1 MRPERQIVG
10 PLAGA
15 NVALIA
21 ASQTPVSGT
30 ALTLTGTQPDLPRR
44 ILLTYGNEA
53 APRTLTVTGT
63 NYSGGTF
70 SESLAVPSGAGG
82 TVYTANDFKTV
93 TSLMPLGGGW
103 TAAVTVGTNG
113 VASSPWV
120 ACDIHVTPANFSF
133 ACVVTG
139 TVNYDVQYTLDSL
152 GNTFGISAIPHNAW
166 TVPTLG
172 SLAINATASLGSP
185 IAAWRVLLNSGTGSV
200 AVTAIQAGM
209 KQ

>member
-1 MRPERQIVG
+1 MRPARQIVG
-10 PLAGA
+10 PLAAGD
-15 NVALIA
+15 VALIA

-53 APRTLTVTGT
+53 APRTLTITGT
-63 NYSGGTF
+63 NYSGGVM
-70 SESLAVPSGAGG
+70 SEILSVPSGASGS
-82 TVYTANDFKTV
+82 VYTNADYKTV

-103 TAAVTVGTNG
+103 TAAMSVGTNG

-120 ACDIHVTPANFSF
+120 GCDIHVSPANFSF
-133 ACVVTG
+133 GCVISG
-139 TVNYDVQYTLDSL
+139 NVNYDVQYTLDSL
-152 GNTFGISAIPHNAW
+152 GNTFGISASPHTAW
-166 TVPTLG
+166 AVPTLSG
-172 SLAINATASLGSP
+172 QTANASASLGSP

>member
-1 MRPERQIVG
+1 MRPARQIVG

-15 NVALIA
+15 NAALIA

-53 APRTLTVTGT
+53 SNRTLLVTGT
-63 NYSGGTF
+63 NYSDAVI
-70 SESLAVPSGAGG
+70 SETLAVTSGAGG
-82 TVYTANDFKTV
+82 TVYTNGDYKTV

-103 TAAVTVGTNG
+103 TAAATVGTNG

-120 ACDIHVTPANFSF
+120 GCDIHVTPANFTF
-133 ACVVTG
+133 GCVVTG
-139 TVNYDVQYTLDSL
+139 TVNYDVQFTLDSL
-152 GNTFGISAIPHNAW
+152 GNTFGISAVPHTAW

-172 SLAINATASLGSP
+172 GQTANASTGMGSP
-185 IAAWRVLLNSGTGSV
+185 IAAWRVLLNSGTGTV